1 MTMPVNALSSALQQM
16 QAMAAQAAGGT
27 TASNV
32 ATEANGAATAGM
44 VGVGA
49 PTSFATPAAL
59 EKAMGINL
67 KVKSS
72 GEGEGKLHI
81 TKRGPAQV
89 RQLLYL
95 AVLRL
100 LQSDPIVAAWCR
112 ARKSY
117 GGESGKRK
125 AIVAV
130 MRKLVR
136 ALWHVARG
144 SVFDASKLFDV
155 RHLDLKRDANE
166 SADVA
171 RVVNENV
178 AAAPPAVPQRM
189 QARACVPSRPMRCE
203 GGVPQQRA

>member
-1 MTMPVNALSSALQQM
+1 M
-16 QAMAAQAAGGT
+16 
-27 TASNV
+27 
-32 ATEANGAATAGM
+32 
-44 VGVGA
+44 
-49 PTSFATPAAL
+49 
-59 EKAMGINL
+59 EKAVGINL

-100 LQSDPIVAAWCR
+100 LQTDQIVAAWCR

-144 SVFDASKLFDV
+144 AAFDATKLFDV
-155 RHLDLKRDANE
+155 RRLDLTPTTNE
-166 SADVA
+166 SAKRKRTA
-171 RVVNENV
+171 NENAV
-178 AAAPPAVPQRM
+178 TAPPAVLQPPQTRAPQRL
-189 QARACVPSRPMRCE
+189 RCE
-203 GGVPQQRA
+203 GGVPQQLA

>member
-1 MTMPVNALSSALQQM
+1 MVSKDEEMSRLALVVGPACSA
-16 QAMAAQAAGGT
+16 
-27 TASNV
+27 S
-32 ATEANGAATAGM
+32 M
-44 VGVGA
+44 VSHVG
-49 PTSFATPAAL
+49 PPSTFATPGAL
-59 EKAMGINL
+59 EKAIGINL

-81 TKRGPAQV
+81 TKRGPAEV

-136 ALWHVARG
+136 GLWHVARG
-144 SVFDASKLFDV
+144 ATFDASKLFDV
-155 RHLDLKRDANE
+155 RRLDLSDAANKN
-166 SADVA
+166 A
-171 RVVNENV
+171 V
-178 AAAPPAVPQRM
+178 AAPTTATV
-189 QARACVPSRPMRCE
+189 QAGVPSRPLRCDAADKNTVAAPATATMQAGVPSRPLRCE
-203 GGVPQQRA
+203 GGVPQALA